1 MRHRKTR
8 PTLDRKAAPR
18 NAMLRSLAN
27 SVVLLGRVQTT
38 VAKVKAVQPIVERAV
53 TTAKSDSLT
62 ARRKLH
68 QMFTET
74 AVKKLLTELGPK
86 YKERK
91 GGYTRRILAHQ
102 RLGDRAQL
110 AILEF
115 V

>member
-27 SVVLLGRVQTT
+27 SVILLGRVQST
-38 VAKVKAVQPIVERAV
+38 VAKVKAVQPMVERAI
-53 TTAKSDSLT
+53 TTAKSNSLT
-62 ARRKLH
+62 ARRQLH
-68 QMFTET
+68 QTFTDT
-74 AVKKLLTELGPK
+74 AVKKLLTDLGPK

-91 GGYTRRILAHQ
+91 GGYTRRVLAHQ
-102 RLGDRAQL
+102 RQGDGAHL
-110 AILEF
+110 AILEL

>member
-1 MRHRKTR
+1 MRHQKAR

-38 VAKVKAVQPIVERAV
+38 VAKVKAVQPIVERAI
-53 TTAKSDSLT
+53 TTAKTTTLT
-62 ARRKLH
+62 SRRTLH
-68 QMFTET
+68 QTFTDI

-86 YKERK
+86 YKDRK

-102 RLGDRAQL
+102 RQGDRAQM

>member
-1 MRHRKTR
+1 MRHQKTR

-27 SVVLLGRVQTT
+27 SVVLLGSVQTT
-38 VAKVKAVQPIVERAV
+38 VAKVKAVQPIVERAI
-53 TTAKSDSLT
+53 TTAKANTLT

-68 QMFTET
+68 QTFTDK
-74 AVKKLLTELGPK
+74 AVHILLTDLGPK

-102 RLGDRAQL
+102 RQGDAAKL
-110 AILEF
+110 AILEL